1 MASST
6 EEGERTYATLLRAC
20 REFLKIEPPFVG
32 IVHRDDQVKEAV
44 RRQTSIMK
52 RTPNTEAARDV
63 EQIARRLD
71 RDLRA
76 WYG

>member
-20 REFLKIEPPFVG
+20 REFLKIEPPFAG

-52 RTPNTEAARDV
+52 RNPNTEAARDV
-63 EQIARRLD
+63 DQIARRLD

-76 WYG
+76 W

>member
-1 MASST
+1 
-6 EEGERTYATLLRAC
+6 
-20 REFLKIEPPFVG
+20 LKIEPPFGG
-32 IVHRDDQVKEAV
+32 IVRRDDQVKEAV

-52 RTPNTEAARDV
+52 RSPNTDAARDV

-76 WYG
+76 W